1 MASNLPLE
9 IRLNVRINEALSAKD
24 FLKLMRLL
32 IALTFIIFIGVSQAY
47 SLTYNLSLPYSY
59 KFSVADYTGN
69 NFEAEKNQGWMFNIG
84 FTCWGFGYENY
95 KTKLKITSEEAILK
109 TTLYDVTYGATG
121 AKEETGRF
129 WKYVMYVGLGY
140 GFGTDELTCSY
151 CEKNY
156 YKGFAM
162 QYILLFN
169 IPITKSVNLK
179 TSYHLKTSKIRHKY
193 KSEAD
198 DYSATIINVGIGF

>member
-1 MASNLPLE
+1 
-9 IRLNVRINEALSAKD
+9 
-24 FLKLMRLL
+24 MRLL
-32 IALTFIIFIGVSQAY
+32 IALTFFIFIGASQAY
-47 SLTYNLSLPYSY
+47 SLTYNLSIPFSY
-59 KFSVADYTGN
+59 KFSSEDYVGN
-69 NFEAEKNQGWMFNIG
+69 KAEWDSESDKIPGWMFNIG
-84 FTCWGFGYENY
+84 FNRWGFGYENY
-95 KTKLKITSEEAILK
+95 KTKLKSTSEEAILK

-121 AKEETGRF
+121 AKEEKGRF
-129 WKYVMYVGLGY
+129 WKYVGLGY

-151 CEKNY
+151 CGTNY

-169 IPITKSVNLK
+169 IPITKTFNLK

>member
-1 MASNLPLE
+1 
-9 IRLNVRINEALSAKD
+9 
-24 FLKLMRLL
+24 MRMRVL
-32 IALTFIIFIGVSQAY
+32 IAFTFFIFIGASQAY

-59 KFSVADYTGN
+59 KFSGEDYAGN
-69 NFEAEKNQGWMFNIG
+69 KFEVDKNQGGLFNVG
-84 FTCWGFGYENY
+84 FTHWGFGFEIYE
-95 KTKLKITSEEAILK
+95 TKLKNTSDEVKLK
-109 TTLYDVTYGATG
+109 TKLYDVTYGATG
-121 AKEETGRF
+121 AEEEKRWF
-129 WKYVMYVGLGY
+129 WKYVGLGY
-140 GFGTDELTCSY
+140 GFGTDELTCSF
-151 CEKNY
+151 CETNF

-169 IPITKSVNLK
+169 IPITKFTKSFNLK

>member
-1 MASNLPLE
+1 M
-9 IRLNVRINEALSAKD
+9 RLYLAKNI
-24 FLKLMRLL
+24 LKLIRLL
-32 IALTFIIFIGVSQAY
+32 IALTFFIFIGVSQAY
-47 SLTYNLSLPYSY
+47 SLTYNLSLPFSY
-59 KFSVADYTGN
+59 KFSGEDYVGN
-69 NFEAEKNQGWMFNIG
+69 KAEWDSKSDKIPGWMFNIG
-84 FTCWGFGYENY
+84 FNRWGFGYENY
-95 KTKLKITSEEAILK
+95 KTKLKSTSEEAILK

-121 AKEETGRF
+121 AKEEKGRF
-129 WKYVMYVGLGY
+129 WKYVGLGY

-151 CEKNY
+151 CETNY

-169 IPITKSVNLK
+169 IPITKTFNLK